1 MSNLTPRLDKLERN
15 LIINGNF
22 DFWQRSINVN
32 GSGLSVNAY
41 SNADRVLAGW
51 NFASGAPSFTFSRST
66 DVPTLVQSGFSSQY
80 SWQLVSGNAKTF
92 PSSNDY
98 FQPFVHKIEGLN
110 YQRVHGKPVVI
121 SFWFKASVTGTYTVS
136 LQNAAGT
143 RIYVAPFTVSSAS
156 TWEFKSLNIQLDT
169 AGTWNFDNTSG
180 LIIYIAALASTT
192 LSTSTINQ
200 WGALGALAYTGA
212 TNWIATPGA
221 SINIAQLSLTE
232 DTGKTTT
239 SFERAGRTIS
249 DELILCQRYYFKT
262 GSPPQGAG
270 GPAPTTV
277 SAYISMRFPVQ
288 MRVAPTLSGDTAIYS
303 INNNG
308 NFSSTTTT
316 PSGAAPPEVG
326 GGIWRIDGFTGLTAT
341 LFYQLTVIAS
351 GALTADAEL

>member
-1 MSNLTPRLDKLERN
+1 MSNLSPRIDNLERN

-22 DFWQRSINVN
+22 DFWQRSTNVN

-41 SNADRVLAGW
+41 SNADRVLSAW

-80 SWQLVSGNAKTF
+80 SWSLVSGNTKTF

-110 YQRVHGKPVVI
+110 YQRVHGKAVVI
-121 SFWFKASVTGTYTVS
+121 SFWFKASVIGTYTVS
-136 LQNAAGT
+136 LQNATGT
-143 RIYVAPFTVSSAS
+143 RIYIAPFTVSSAS
-156 TWEFKSLNIQLDT
+156 TWEFKSISVQLDT

-180 LIIYIAALASTT
+180 LIIYIGALASTT

-200 WGALGALAYTGA
+200 WGALGALAYTGS

-221 SINIAQLSLTE
+221 SIQIAQLSLVE
-232 DTGKTTT
+232 GTGKTTS
-239 SFERAGRTIS
+239 SFERAGRTYAN
-249 DELILCQRYYFKT
+249 ELALCQRYYFKT
-262 GSPPQGAG
+262 SSPPQGAG

-277 SAYISMRFPVQ
+277 SIYISMRFPVT
-288 MRVAPTLSGDTAIYS
+288 MRAAPTLSGDTASYS

-308 NFSSTTTT
+308 NFASTTTT
-316 PSGAAPPEVG
+316 PSAATAPEVG
-326 GGIWRIDGFTGLTAT
+326 GGIWRIDGFTGLTVT
-341 LFYQLTVIAS
+341 LFYQLTIIAS